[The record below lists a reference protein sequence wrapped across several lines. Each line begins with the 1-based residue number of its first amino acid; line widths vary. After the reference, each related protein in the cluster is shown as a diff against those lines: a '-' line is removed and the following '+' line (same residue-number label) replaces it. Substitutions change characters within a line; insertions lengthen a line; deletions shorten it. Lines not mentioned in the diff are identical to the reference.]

1 MENSKEDAKG
11 FTNSALSNIVPDRD
25 HVSHI
30 WFGFLGII
38 RGIIILKRLKYKKYS
53 YEKDCNKTRNKKK
66 FRYFCISDNHSVF
79 YTGNGYLS
87 FRVW

>member
-1 MENSKEDAKG
+1 M
-11 FTNSALSNIVPDRD
+11 
-25 HVSHI
+25 
-30 WFGFLGII
+30 
-38 RGIIILKRLKYKKYS
+38 KKTAT
-53 YEKDCNKTRNKKK
+53 KQGTRRK

>member
-1 MENSKEDAKG
+1 M
-11 FTNSALSNIVPDRD
+11 
-25 HVSHI
+25 
-30 WFGFLGII
+30 
-38 RGIIILKRLKYKKYS
+38 KKTA
-53 YEKDCNKTRNKKK
+53 TRNKKK